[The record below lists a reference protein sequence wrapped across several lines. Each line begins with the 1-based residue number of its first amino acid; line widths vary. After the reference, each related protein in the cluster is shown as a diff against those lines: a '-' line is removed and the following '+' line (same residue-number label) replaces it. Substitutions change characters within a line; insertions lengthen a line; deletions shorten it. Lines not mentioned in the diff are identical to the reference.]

1 VSIVAY
7 GACVGAGDT
16 LIPTALNFASMWV
29 VRIGLAFYL
38 TPRYGLVGY
47 WIAMCIELNV
57 RGLLF
62 LFHVRGDRWMRKR
75 FTPV

>member
-1 VSIVAY
+1 
-7 GACVGAGDT
+7 
-16 LIPTALNFASMWV
+16 
-29 VRIGLAFYL
+29 
-38 TPRYGLVGY
+38 
-47 WIAMCIELNV
+47 MCIELNV